1 MKQLLNIKDDLN
13 VANLERKLQAVLNL
27 VCDRMS
33 EDEKAEKAFEECNW
47 DSLARHSKEFQD
59 FNYIVSS
66 TLKVLVDELRYT
78 VGEINE
84 TIENALS
91 EQSANLPDNAQQ

>member
-13 VANLERKLQAVLNL
+13 VANLERKLQVVLDL

-33 EDEKAEKAFEECNW
+33 EDEEAENIFARFNKT
-47 DSLARHSKEFQD
+47 DLASHAREFQD

-66 TLKVLVDELRYT
+66 TLKVLVDGIDYT
-78 VGEINE
+78 VRKINE
-84 TIENALS
+84 SIEKALS

>member
-1 MKQLLNIKDDLN
+1 MQELINIKDELN
-13 VANLERKLQAVLNL
+13 GGNLERKLQAVLNL

-47 DSLARHSKEFQD
+47 DSLARHSKEFRD

-91 EQSANLPDNAQQ
+91 EQSANLTDSAQQ